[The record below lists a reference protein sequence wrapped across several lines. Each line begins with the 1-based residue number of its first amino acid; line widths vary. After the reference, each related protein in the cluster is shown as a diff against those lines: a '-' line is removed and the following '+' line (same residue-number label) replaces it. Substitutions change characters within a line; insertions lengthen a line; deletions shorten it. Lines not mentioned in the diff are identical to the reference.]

1 MQPGYFKKTKAN
13 SGKAKDGGAYP
24 NMNQVVDKIKE
35 MTQNS
40 AEFYEIEPAEVIR
53 IFLDSTASDFPQLKT
68 NPPTP
73 DLTFLG
79 AVIVRLTINQPTG
92 GALGTS
98 KPIRPISQHIVQYP
112 LKGEVVNIA
121 RYIGSNGK
129 SALYYSNPLNLDS
142 RIIFNRLVG
151 VESEGKIIPKNV
163 TLNRKIQ
170 ADQGDTLFQGRF
182 GQSIHFGSAKDY
194 TNPFVKITAG
204 QSKLDN
210 QLLKNKK
217 RNHHIPHIT
226 NINNDGASIYLTT
239 NEHIPLQTDASSQ
252 VKTPYLGLNT
262 DGKDK
267 DGKIKT
273 LPMSTIVMNAESI
286 VFNTKN
292 NGDISAFSSRYLTLA
307 ARTGIN
313 LESEFGSIKIG
324 SVDTVNPAVKG
335 AELVTYLHDFLT
347 VCKAYATAMQAHL
360 SSNKDD
366 AIVTAV
372 STFSDK
378 FNESLDDLK
387 SRLDG
392 TQDGGGGV
400 CEFNSKKVF
409 VADDRD
415 VKEGDELDLESLWDN
430 TVWNETEEV
439 TTKEYGVEKINSGA
453 TGVSG

>member
-1 MQPGYFKKTKAN
+1 
-13 SGKAKDGGAYP
+13 
-24 NMNQVVDKIKE
+24 
-35 MTQNS
+35 
-40 AEFYEIEPAEVIR
+40 
-53 IFLDSTASDFPQLKT
+53 
-68 NPPTP
+68 
-73 DLTFLG
+73 
-79 AVIVRLTINQPTG
+79 
-92 GALGTS
+92 
-98 KPIRPISQHIVQYP
+98 
-112 LKGEVVNIA
+112 
-121 RYIGSNGK
+121 
-129 SALYYSNPLNLDS
+129 
-142 RIIFNRLVG
+142 
-151 VESEGKIIPKNV
+151 
-163 TLNRKIQ
+163 
-170 ADQGDTLFQGRF
+170 
-182 GQSIHFGSAKDY
+182 
-194 TNPFVKITAG
+194 
-204 QSKLDN
+204 
-210 QLLKNKK
+210 
-217 RNHHIPHIT
+217 
-226 NINNDGASIYLTT
+226 
-239 NEHIPLQTDASSQ
+239 
-252 VKTPYLGLNT
+252 
-262 DGKDK
+262 
-267 DGKIKT
+267 
-273 LPMSTIVMNAESI
+273 MSTIVMNAESI

-415 VKEGDELDLESLWDN
+415 IKEGDELDLESLWDN

-439 TTKEYGVEKINSGA
+439 TTKEYEVEKINSGA